1 MNQKTYAMR
10 LDNLLYGIKQTG
22 ENLDFLCS
30 LVEDPS
36 EKYQIPDAIEYS
48 NTVVC
53 LMNQLTFMTAEL
65 DHNNLTEDGEH
76 IILTK
81 KQVTKLSDLSDLADE
96 AVEALRE
103 CGISLAKN

>member
-1 MNQKTYAMR
+1 MKQNTYAMV

-30 LVEDPS
+30 LVEDPA
-36 EKYQIPDAIEYS
+36 EEYQIPDAVEYA
-48 NTVVC
+48 NAVVS
-53 LMNQLTFMTAEL
+53 LMDQLTFMTVEL

-81 KQVTKLSDLSDLADE
+81 KQVATLSKLSDKADE